1 MNTDK
6 DSKILSPYAYSFEHT
21 DVERHSKKDFTTIK
35 DFIGEKKDFGQ
46 VLDIGDEN
54 PVSEKLSSKQ

>member
-21 DVERHSKKDFTTIK
+21 DVERHSKKTSQQLKILL
-35 DFIGEKKDFGQ
+35 EKKKIL
-46 VLDIGDEN
+46 VRC
-54 PVSEKLSSKQ
+54 